1 MIMLSQMLKPSGYQL
16 KTSLNISR
24 SRKTFAVS
32 RPFQASFG
40 RRLVTFNE
48 KHGFFIQQHE

>member
-32 RPFQASFG
+32 RPFQAV
-40 RRLVTFNE
+40 LDE
-48 KHGFFIQQHE
+48 D